1 MNISAIFDTEYNGNA
16 SGAVWLVE
24 SETNR
29 NWYDRQS
36 DLDPNSALF
45 LTEMYGTSEK
55 AVCHMIWSIQ
65 DHFADWETITVIGM
79 DLVGS
84 ISNELRD
91 DGRIETKSVGFIL
104 HKS

>member
-36 DLDPNSALF
+36 DLDPSSALF
-45 LTEMYGTSEK
+45 LTEMYGTSEI
-55 AVCHMIWSIQ
+55 AVCHIIWSIQ
-65 DHFADWETITVIGM
+65 DHYSDWSTITVIGT
-79 DLVGS
+79 
-84 ISNELRD
+84 ELSRLIND
-91 DGRIETKSVGFIL
+91 EIKNDGNITATQDGFIL
-104 HKS
+104 NRT